1 MSTDQAVAK
10 DRAIPRQASA
20 GGPSRIPAATHHRTN
35 SVLARFAF
43 VRHSIDMSDS
53 VETHAPILAA
63 GGIVLQEG
71 SRPRFAIV
79 RLRRDKSWVLP
90 KGKLCMGERA
100 LAAAKRE
107 VMEETGH
114 DVSVHGFLGTMLYSE
129 ASGRIKIVQF
139 WHMRVISGPE
149 RELMPDVKAVKWLS
163 LKQAIDTLTRVH
175 EKVFLANVGPVAL
188 EAARQFARGKSNKP
202 FANNNGNRWVRGRA
216 VAPTTAW
223 LRDERAAR
231 LRH

>member
-90 KGKLCMGERA
+90 KGKLCIGEHAR
-100 LAAAKRE
+100 AAAKRE

-114 DVSVHGFLGTMLYSE
+114 DVDVREFLGVISYWT
-129 ASGRIKIVQF
+129 SGRPKIVHF
-139 WHMRVISGPE
+139 WRMQAADAPGRTLTS
-149 RELMPDVKAVKWLS
+149 DVKAMKWLGLPAAIERLS
-163 LKQAIDTLTRVH
+163 TPHEQA
-175 EKVFLANVGPVAL
+175 FLQHVGRHAVELMEP
-188 EAARQFARGKSNKP
+188 ERRKARSTKSI
-202 FANNNGNRWVRGRA
+202 A
-216 VAPTTAW
+216 
-223 LRDERAAR
+223 
-231 LRH
+231 

>member
-1 MSTDQAVAK
+1 
-10 DRAIPRQASA
+10 
-20 GGPSRIPAATHHRTN
+20 
-35 SVLARFAF
+35 
-43 VRHSIDMSDS
+43 MSDS

-90 KGKLCMGERA
+90 KGKLCIGEHAR
-100 LAAAKRE
+100 AAAKRE

-149 RELMPDVKAVKWLS
+149 RELMPNVKAVKWLS
-163 LKQAIDTLTRVH
+163 LKQAIETVTRAHV
-175 EKVFLANVGPVAL
+175 KVFLANVGPIAL
-188 EAARQFARGKSNKP
+188 EAAEQSVRGKSQP
-202 FANNNGNRWVRGRA
+202 FAYNNGSRRVQSRA
-216 VAPTTAW
+216 LAPTAT
-223 LRDERAAR
+223 R
-231 LRH
+231 L